1 MSPGVLLAQCRSA
14 VGALDGGGGGSLTSS
29 NSLYLLKSPLLSLR
43 SLQNARTAGELS
55 AHTDTERAEREAECL
70 DATLSQFRLI
80 LPGVAVVPAPIGKS
94 NG

>member
-55 AHTDTERAEREAECL
+55 AHTDTEHEAECP

>member
-14 VGALDGGGGGSLTSS
+14 VGALDGGGGSLTSS

-55 AHTDTERAEREAECL
+55 AHTDTEHEAECL